1 MRLPWPLPDSSFRR
15 FRLLNSYA
23 AAKKG
28 SAAPH
33 RGEANRPKAKQGKAN
48 TVGKQ
53 RNQGAAG
60 KPPTGNE
67 KPEKPQRHRQNHQS
81 AAQAKKSSKRI
92 DQPHSPP
99 TGNTSD
105 AAIALRIPAGGE
117 PITRGGPTLTRPVGR
132 LPLLPSL
139 LGKSVGDTST
149 PQPN

>member
-1 MRLPWPLPDSSFRR
+1 MNRDGHLSASGVSPLS
-15 FRLLNSYA
+15 LLTFFA
-23 AAKKG
+23 AAKKV

-33 RGEANRPKAKQGKAN
+33 RGEANRPTAKQGKAN
-48 TVGKQ
+48 TAGKQ
-53 RNQGAAG
+53 
-60 KPPTGNE
+60 PTGNE

-92 DQPHSPP
+92 DQPRSPP

-117 PITRGGPTLTRPVGR
+117 PITRGGATLTRPVGR

-139 LGKSVGDTST
+139 LGKPVGDTST
-149 PQPN
+149 PQPNP